1 MKFVRI
7 RDNLKVAVDK
17 IEAVE
22 TQDESSCLVYVAGT
36 VFKSNMPS
44 ISLLQLIEI
53 SSENETDKE
62 EKKEKV
68 LENLNAV
75 LKADGHFA
83 G

>member
-1 MKFVRI
+1 MKFIRI
-7 RDNLKVAVDK
+7 REGLSVAVKK

-22 TQDESSCLVYVAGT
+22 TKDESSCLVYVAGT
-36 VFKSNMPS
+36 IFKCSMPS
-44 ISLLQLIEI
+44 KTLLQLIEVT
-53 SSENETDKE
+53 SENETEKE